1 MLAVATR
8 LRTRIEQS
16 CAHYGTPY
24 PWWIPAWSTL
34 ASTVITVAALVQHR
48 LMPPTLLVLAAVL
61 ALGPLLV
68 WALTGRLLWPWLEA
82 LLMTAAVTVLLTQPA
97 TIDVA
102 PMLLTVAAAEVAATC
117 RPILALAVT
126 ALGCAVAIVA
136 AIAGHLQ
143 GAPVYVIG
151 VLLGLQVGVSLRWQ
165 IRALD
170 AERAARA
177 VEREQAVVA
186 ERQRI
191 AREVHDV
198 VGHSLSITLLHV
210 TGARHA
216 LQQDGDVAEAVEA
229 LTEAERI
236 GRSAMTDIRRSV
248 GLLPT
253 NQPSTQPLPDIQQ
266 IDTLVER
273 TRGAGV
279 RVDYQRAGDLGSVE
293 PGRGL
298 ALYRIAQESLAN
310 IVKHAPGARA
320 GVRLAV
326 EHGTIRLT
334 VRNTLPAGHAV
345 RPSDGAGTGLAGMA
359 DRATQ
364 LDALLTAGP
373 ADGGWVVDLT
383 VPVDRE
389 PPAAAAACPIR
400 RCRDD
405 RRRARGPGAAGGRP
419 GTGPL
424 RAAPHPAPPGRVR
437 DRRRMRR
444 RRRRTRRARRERRR
458 RGGDG
463 PAHEAGGRHRGHPQ
477 AAPRR

>member
-1 MLAVATR
+1 MLAVAARLKTR
-8 LRTRIEQS
+8 LEQS
-16 CAHYGTPY
+16 CAYYGTPY
-24 PWWIPAWSTL
+24 PWWIPAWSAL
-34 ASTVITVAALVQHR
+34 AGTVITVAALVQHR
-48 LMPPTLLVLAAVL
+48 LMPPGLLALAAAL
-61 ALGPLLV
+61 ALGPLVV
-68 WALTGRLLWPWLEA
+68 WTLTGRLLWPWLEA
-82 LLMTAAVTVLLTQPA
+82 LLMTSAVIVLLTQPV

-117 RPILALAVT
+117 RPVVALAIT
-126 ALGCAVAIVA
+126 ALDCAVPIAA

-143 GAPVYVIG
+143 GAPMYVIG

-170 AERAARA
+170 AERTTRA
-177 VEREQAVVA
+177 VEREQAVLA

-216 LQQDGDVAEAVEA
+216 LEQDGDVAEAVEA

-253 NQPSTQPLPDIQQ
+253 NQPSTQPAPDIQQ

-279 RVDYQRAGDLGSVE
+279 PVRYEQAGDLASVE
-293 PGRGL
+293 PGPGL

-310 IVKHAPGARA
+310 IVKHAPGCAA
-320 GVRLAV
+320 SV
-326 EHGTIRLT
+326 RLT
-334 VRNTLPAGHAV
+334 VEPSTVRLTVCNTLPAGQPA
-345 RPSDGAGTGLAGMA
+345 RPADSAGTGLAGMA

-364 LDALLTAGP
+364 LNAQLCAGP
-373 ADGGWVVDLT
+373 TDGQWVVDLT
-383 VPVDRE
+383 VPVDQAMDQAV
-389 PPAAAAACPIR
+389 PAAAPAVGDSCPAWR
-400 RCRDD
+400 V
-405 RRRARGPGAAGGRP
+405 
-419 GTGPL
+419 L
-424 RAAPHPAPPGRVR
+424 R
-437 DRRRMRR
+437 
-444 RRRRTRRARRERRR
+444 
-458 RGGDG
+458 
-463 PAHEAGGRHRGHPQ
+463 
-477 AAPRR
+477 